1 MLQETVINCFWRGIS
16 DTFMRDYNV
25 NIILSTIGTALG
37 ISIIELQNIL
47 GLILTVIN
55 LFILVVSL
63 VLKLIRYIKN
73 DGKLDKEEISDL
85 LDDVEDIKDSIE
97 KEHKDGSL

>member
-1 MLQETVINCFWRGIS
+1 MTN
-16 DTFMRDYNV
+16 DYNA
-25 NIILSTIGTALG
+25 NIILSTIGTGLG

-47 GLILTVIN
+47 GLILTAIN
-55 LFILVVSL
+55 LFILILSL
-63 VLKLIRYIKN
+63 ILKLIKYIKN

-85 LDDVEDIKDSIE
+85 LSDTEDIKKEIDSIE

>member
-1 MLQETVINCFWRGIS
+1 MTN
-16 DTFMRDYNV
+16 DYNA
-25 NIILSTIGTALG
+25 NIILSTIGTGLG

-47 GLILTVIN
+47 GLILTAIN
-55 LFILVVSL
+55 LFILVLSL
-63 VLKLIRYIKN
+63 ILKLIKYIKN

-85 LDDVEDIKDSIE
+85 LSDPKDIQKEIDSIE

>member
-1 MLQETVINCFWRGIS
+1 MK
-16 DTFMRDYNV
+16 DYDA
-25 NIILSTIGTALG
+25 NIILSTIGTGLG

-47 GLILTVIN
+47 GLTLTAIN
-55 LFILVVSL
+55 LFILVLSL
-63 VLKLIRYIKN
+63 VLKLIKYIKN

-85 LDDVEDIKDSIE
+85 LSDAKDIKKEIDSIE